1 MIYQHL
7 FRQFKTRVDILF
19 REILKQYAYKHF
31 IEAFE
36 RTSWLY
42 RTASN
47 CTDGNTKTLKALVV
61 KCNATLS
68 Y

>member
-1 MIYQHL
+1 MYQHL
-7 FRQFKTRVDILF
+7 FRQFKTKVDILF

-31 IEAFE
+31 KEAFV
-36 RTSWLY
+36 RTSRLY

-47 CTDGNTKTLKALVV
+47 CTDGNTKTLKALVI

>member
-1 MIYQHL
+1 MYQHL
-7 FRQFKTRVDILF
+7 FRQFKTKVDILF

-31 IEAFE
+31 KEAFV

-47 CTDGNTKTLKALVV
+47 CTDGNTKTLKALVI